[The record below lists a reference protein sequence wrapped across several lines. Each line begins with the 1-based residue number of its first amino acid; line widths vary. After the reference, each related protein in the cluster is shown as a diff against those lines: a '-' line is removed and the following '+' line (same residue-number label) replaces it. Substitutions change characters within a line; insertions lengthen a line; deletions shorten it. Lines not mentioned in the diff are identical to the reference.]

1 MDQLNRRNLLAA
13 TGAAPVAFAA
23 SQARS
28 QSQPPMLTF
37 ATTADHVRAFL
48 KLHVSLKAETVYHF
62 YIGTLEAM
70 VPGKEI
76 VNLVSSTTIIRR
88 TVDPRPEGHH
98 ISIWEGTVYHR
109 PGETEPLEEFVNP
122 LNGRTVRPFHQR
134 EGRGEALWTDT
145 GPRILR
151 NGEWTSRNP
160 TDKPFT
166 FNWSQAGERIWMSRY
181 SSGIYTKNPLT
192 PEQWPLESSGHDLI
206 YSEKTTNSGLV
217 REVADPA
224 VLNASATYSLSSVI
238 LWWPWLL
245 MGQQPGHLL
254 WNTNGVKLSSLDQI
268 PTATRKMMEKVHPV
282 LFTPGEPWQGRISLW
297 TEYPKT
303 RQPAT

>member
-1 MDQLNRRNLLAA
+1 MNELNRRNVLAA
-13 TGAAPVAFAA
+13 TGVAALTAPQAQAQTPPPLRFAA
-23 SQARS
+23 
-28 QSQPPMLTF
+28 
-37 ATTADHVRAFL
+37 TADHVRAFL

-70 VPGKEI
+70 VPGREM

-98 ISIWEGTVYHR
+98 ISIWEATVYHR
-109 PGETEPLEEFVNP
+109 PGETEPLDEFVNP
-122 LNGRTVRPFHQR
+122 LNGRTVKPFHQR

-151 NGEWTSRNP
+151 NGVWTERP
-160 TDKPFT
+160 FTGKPFA
-166 FNWSQAGERIWMSRY
+166 FDWNQAGERIWMSRY
-181 SSGIYTKNPLT
+181 SSGVYTKNPL
-192 PEQWPLESSGHDLI
+192 EIAKWPLESSGPDLL
-206 YSEKTTNSGLV
+206 YTEKTTNSGLV
-217 REVADPA
+217 REVADPN
-224 VLNASATYSLSSVI
+224 VMNASATYSLSSII

-245 MGQQPGHLL
+245 MGQSPGHLL

-268 PTATRKMMEKVHPV
+268 PAGPRKMMEKVHPV
-282 LFTPGEPWQGRISLW
+282 MFQPGEPWDGRISLW

-303 RQPAT
+303 RQPVTL